1 MFDWYRLSDRK
12 QKRTFWACYSGWAL
26 DTYDV
31 QIFSFLLPT
40 LIAVWGLTKAEAGM
54 IGTAA
59 LFSSALGG
67 WIAGILSDRFG
78 RVRVL
83 MFTIVW
89 FTAFGML
96 AGFAQNAEQLLIAR
110 ALQGLGFGGEWAV
123 GAALMAEVINPAH
136 RGKALGYVQSGFA
149 SGWALAVI
157 VATLII
163 SQFPPEL
170 AWRIVFWVGV
180 IPAMCVLFLRRYL
193 SDSDAFINAASEAR
207 EKASFTTVFKPRY
220 LRTSVISSLMV
231 LGLQGGAYAVVI
243 WVPSLMAERGIASGS
258 LITSILVM
266 AAGSM
271 CGYILTSDLADRWGR
286 RPTLILMSIGSW
298 VVTVSYALLP
308 LNALLMTALSF
319 LVGFFMLGVFAVMG
333 PFLSELFPTE
343 VRTTCMGFAYNLGKT
358 LGALAV
364 TGVGILS
371 VHVSLAVAIGLF
383 CLAAYAITLGAL
395 LLLPETRGK
404 RLEDIEVAG
413 EGSQELAQ
421 TTATTVSSR
430 HP

>member
-1 MFDWYRLSDRK
+1 MFNWYKTSDRK

-40 LIAVWGLTKAEAGM
+40 LIAVWSLTKAEAGM

-59 LFSSALGG
+59 LFSSAFGG

-89 FTAFGML
+89 FTAFGVL
-96 AGFAQNAEQLLIAR
+96 AGFAQNAGQLLAAR
-110 ALQGLGFGGEWAV
+110 ALQGFGFGGEWAV
-123 GAALMAEVINPAH
+123 GAALMAEVIDPKH

-149 SGWALAVI
+149 LGWALAVI
-157 VATLII
+157 VATVVIAY
-163 SQFPPEL
+163 FPGEI
-170 AWRIVFWVGV
+170 AWRIVFWIGI
-180 IPAMCVLFLRRYL
+180 IPASCVLFLRRYL
-193 SDSDAFINAASEAR
+193 TDSQAFITAVKAST
-207 EKASFTTVFKPRY
+207 EKASFSTVFKPQYFRM
-220 LRTSVISSLMV
+220 TFISSLMV

-243 WVPSLMAERGIASGS
+243 WVPSLMAERGVASGS
-258 LITSILVM
+258 LVSGILLM

-271 CGYILTSDLADRWGR
+271 CGYILTSDLADRLGR
-286 RPTLILMSIGSW
+286 RPTLFLMSIGSW
-298 VVTVSYALLP
+298 IVTVSYVMFALNPIL
-308 LNALLMTALSF
+308 TSALSF
-319 LVGFFMLGVFAVMG
+319 LVGLFMLGVFAVMG
-333 PFLSELFPTE
+333 PYLSELFPTK

-364 TGVGILS
+364 SGVGILS
-371 VHVSLAVAIGLF
+371 AHVGLGEAIGLF
-383 CLAAYAITLGAL
+383 CLVCYAISLGSL
-395 LLLPETRGK
+395 LLLPETKGK
-404 RLEDIEVAG
+404 SIEDVDAEVAYTD
-413 EGSQELAQ
+413 AAPP
-421 TTATTVSSR
+421 TSSIQ